1 MQTKNNKYR
10 NLTLAEIEQLERQ
23 GNYSDDWSSVRV
35 ADPFCIKQV
44 RNSTLQDC
52 SIGANAT
59 VRDVRLLSGYTLG
72 DNVTLTNIGEMSCT
86 LLSPLEKGSIPDGSS
101 SLLSPL
107 QRGSTSEGGGG
118 YKWLEPM
125 NENGN
130 RRILPFAGMTIGE
143 AYMWARYRGR
153 KRFMER
159 LEQMT
164 MEELA
169 AAGYGQVGDCCVI
182 KNTNCIRNT
191 AILSRSDDPT
201 LVDGALALCDGV
213 VGYGCTVEH
222 GVIAER
228 FLLGEHVHLEF
239 GLRMNDTVVGDNST
253 LARCEVGNSII
264 FPAHEQHHNNS
275 FLIAGLIM
283 GQSNI
288 AAGGTIGSNHNSRTA
303 DNEIVGGRGFWPGL
317 CCSFKHSSRFAS
329 YCLLAKGDYPAE
341 LDITLPFALVN
352 NNVSKDRL
360 EIMPAYW
367 WMYNMYAMDRNSKKF
382 AKRDKR
388 VVKAQHIEF
397 DNLAPDTAE
406 EIFRGM
412 MQLRA
417 WIAAST
423 QALPLGKGE
432 YPEGGRGSVVY
443 AQGQEKSKRPTVV
456 LKAAEALKAYED
468 MLVFYAVRSLESG
481 GRSCLPHPDNYAL
494 RTPHSALSNWLN
506 IGGQLITKADMEQLI
521 TDVESGVLADWKA
534 VRDRLDTLWEAYPA
548 QREAHAYG
556 ILCRLAGV
564 ERLDDALWQYYRDR
578 YVAIQQYI
586 EEQKTAS
593 RHKDEVNPFRNM
605 TYWDDA
611 EREAVLG

>member
-1 MQTKNNKYR
+1 MYR
-10 NLTLAEIEQLERQ
+10 NLLPGEIAQLERQ
-23 GNYSDDWSSVRV
+23 GNYSEDWSTVQV
-35 ADPFCIKQV
+35 ADPFLANQV
-44 RNSTLQDC
+44 RNSTLRNC
-52 SIGANAT
+52 TLGANVT
-59 VRDVRLLSGYTLG
+59 IRDVRLLSDYTLG
-72 DNVTLTNIGEMSCT
+72 DNVTLFNIGEMT
-86 LLSPLEKGSIPDGSS
+86 GGGMTKPLEV
-101 SLLSPL
+101 
-107 QRGSTSEGGGG
+107 
-118 YKWLEPM
+118 M
-125 NENGN
+125 NENGG
-130 RRILPFAGMTIGE
+130 RAIRPFAGMTIGD

-153 KRFMER
+153 KVFMQK
-159 LEQMT
+159 LESFT
-164 MEELA
+164 SHLSPLTSHLSH
-169 AAGYGQVGDCCVI
+169 VGNCCTI
-182 KNTNCIRNT
+182 KNTTCIRNVS
-191 AILSRSDDPT
+191 ILSCEEDPT
-201 LVDGALALCDGV
+201 VVDSCITLIDGV

-239 GLRMNDTVVGDNST
+239 GLRLNDTVVGDNST

-303 DNEIVGGRGFWPGL
+303 DTEIVGGRGFWPGL

-352 NNVSKDRL
+352 NNVSKDQL

-397 DNLAPDTAE
+397 DNLAPDTTE
-406 EIFRGM
+406 EIFHGI

-417 WIAAST
+417 WMAAST
-423 QALPLGKGE
+423 TDTI
-432 YPEGGRGSVVY
+432 Y

-456 LKAAEALKAYED
+456 LKAAEGLKAYED
-468 MLVFYAVRSLESG
+468 MLVFYAMKNLESG
-481 GRSCLPHPDNYAL
+481 EWHPEGELNTLKKKKNAVKKVESGK
-494 RTPHSALSNWLN
+494 RETEWVN
-506 IGGQLITKADMEQLI
+506 IGGQLVAKQDMEQLI
-521 TDVESGVLADWKA
+521 ADVESGKLGDWA
-534 VRDRLDTLWEAYPA
+534 AIRARFDTLWEAYPA
-548 QREAHAYG
+548 QREAHAYSV
-556 ILCRLAGV
+556 LCRLAGV
-564 ERLDDALWQYYRDR
+564 DRLTDDLWQQYQQR
-578 YVAIQQYI
+578 YAEIQKYI
-586 EEQKTAS
+586 EEQKVAS

-605 TYWDDA
+605 TYWDDD
-611 EREAVLG
+611 ERAAVLG

>member
-1 MQTKNNKYR
+1 MTQRYR
-10 NLTLAEIEQLERQ
+10 NLTPAEIEKLERQ
-23 GNYSDDWSSVRV
+23 GNFADDWAAVQV
-35 ADPFCIKQV
+35 AEPFRAECI
-44 RNSTLQDC
+44 RNSTFEGHVT
-52 SIGANAT
+52 IGANASI
-59 VRDVRLLSGYTLG
+59 RDVRLLADYMLG
-72 DNVTLTNIGEMSCT
+72 DNVTLFNIGEMT
-86 LLSPLEKGSIPDGSS
+86 GGGTPKPLEV
-101 SLLSPL
+101 
-107 QRGSTSEGGGG
+107 
-118 YKWLEPM
+118 M
-125 NENGN
+125 NENGG
-130 RRILPFAGMTIGE
+130 RAILPFAGMTIGE

-153 KRFMER
+153 KKFMER

-164 MEELA
+164 HDVLA
-169 AAGYGQVGDCCVI
+169 SNEGRCGRVGNHCTI

-191 AILSRSDDPT
+191 SILSRSDDPT
-201 LVDGALALCDGV
+201 TIDGALALCDGV

-239 GLRMNDTVVGDNST
+239 GLRLNDTVVGDNST

-329 YCLLAKGDYPAE
+329 YCLLSKADYPAE

-352 NNVSKDRL
+352 NNVSKDQL

-406 EIFRGM
+406 EIFRGI

-417 WIAAST
+417 WMAAST
-423 QALPLGKGE
+423 TDT
-432 YPEGGRGSVVY
+432 VY

-456 LKAAEALKAYED
+456 LKAAEGLKAYED
-468 MLVFYAVRSLESG
+468 MLVFYAMKNLEGERTKVKGESLN
-481 GRSCLPHPDNYAL
+481 D
-494 RTPHSALSNWLN
+494 WVN
-506 IGGQLITKADMEQLI
+506 IGGQLVAKQDMEQLI
-521 TDVESGVLADWKA
+521 ADVENGVLRDWTA
-534 VRDRLDTLWEAYPA
+534 IRARFDALWETYPA
-548 QREAHAYG
+548 QREAHAYSV
-556 ILCRLAGV
+556 LCRLAGV
-564 ERLDDALWQYYRDR
+564 EKLDDALWQQYQQR
-578 YVAIQQYI
+578 YAEIQKYI
-586 EEQKTAS
+586 EEQKVAS

-605 TYWDDA
+605 TYWDDD
-611 EREAVLG
+611 ERAAVLG

>member
-1 MQTKNNKYR
+1 
-10 NLTLAEIEQLERQ
+10 
-23 GNYSDDWSSVRV
+23 
-35 ADPFCIKQV
+35 
-44 RNSTLQDC
+44 
-52 SIGANAT
+52 
-59 VRDVRLLSGYTLG
+59 
-72 DNVTLTNIGEMSCT
+72 
-86 LLSPLEKGSIPDGSS
+86 
-101 SLLSPL
+101 
-107 QRGSTSEGGGG
+107 
-118 YKWLEPM
+118 M
-125 NENGN
+125 NENGG
-130 RRILPFAGMTIGE
+130 RAIVPFAGMTISD

-153 KRFMER
+153 KAFMQK
-159 LEQMT
+159 LEAFIT
-164 MEELA
+164 SE
-169 AAGYGQVGDCCVI
+169 VGSRKSEVGECCSI
-182 KNTNCIRNT
+182 KNTTCIRNVD
-191 AILSRSDDPT
+191 ILSSEEDPT
-201 LVDGALALCDGV
+201 VVDSCITLIDGV

-239 GLRMNDTVVGDNST
+239 GLRLNDTVVGDNST

-275 FLIAGLIM
+275 FLIAALVM

-303 DNEIVGGRGFWPGL
+303 DNEIVAGRGFWPGL

-352 NNVSKDRL
+352 NNVSKDQL

-406 EIFRGM
+406 EIFRGI

-417 WIAAST
+417 WMAAST
-423 QALPLGKGE
+423 GDT
-432 YPEGGRGSVVY
+432 VY
-443 AQGQEKSKRPTVV
+443 AQRQENSRRPTVV
-456 LKAAEALKAYED
+456 LKAEEGLKAYEE
-468 MLVFYAVRSLESG
+468 MLIYYAMKTVKGERSKVKGERLN
-481 GRSCLPHPDNYAL
+481 D
-494 RTPHSALSNWLN
+494 WLN
-506 IGGQLITKADMEQLI
+506 IGGQLVAKADMEQLI
-521 TDVESGVLADWKA
+521 ADVESGAIGSWHQVHGRMDA
-534 VRDRLDTLWEAYPA
+534 LWEAYPA

-564 ERLDDALWQYYRDR
+564 DALTDDLWQQYQQR
-578 YVAIQQYI
+578 YTEIQKYI
-586 EEQKTAS
+586 EEQKVAS
-593 RHKDEVNPFRNM
+593 RRKDDVNPFRNM

>member
-1 MQTKNNKYR
+1 MTQQYR
-10 NLTLAEIEQLERQ
+10 NLTPAEIEQLERQ
-23 GNYSDDWSSVRV
+23 GNYSDDWSTVRV
-35 ADPFCIKQV
+35 ADPFCIKNV
-44 RNSTLQDC
+44 RNTTFRNCVL
-52 SIGANAT
+52 GANAT
-59 VRDVRLLSGYTLG
+59 IRDVRLLSDYTLG
-72 DNVTLTNIGEMSCT
+72 DNVTLFNIGEMT
-86 LLSPLEKGSIPDGSS
+86 GGGTPKPLEV
-101 SLLSPL
+101 
-107 QRGSTSEGGGG
+107 
-118 YKWLEPM
+118 M
-125 NENGN
+125 NENGG
-130 RRILPFAGMTIGE
+130 RAILPFAGMTIGE

-153 KRFMER
+153 KKFMER

-164 MEELA
+164 HDVLA
-169 AAGYGQVGDCCVI
+169 TDDGQRGRVGDCCTI

-191 AILSRSDDPT
+191 SILSRSDDPT
-201 LVDGALALCDGV
+201 TIDGALALCDGV

-239 GLRMNDTVVGDNST
+239 GLRLNDTVVGDNST

-303 DNEIVGGRGFWPGL
+303 DNEIAAGRGFWPGL

-352 NNVSKDRL
+352 NNVSKDQL

-397 DNLAPDTAE
+397 DNLAPDTTE
-406 EIFRGM
+406 EIFHGI

-417 WIAAST
+417 WMAAST
-423 QALPLGKGE
+423 TDT
-432 YPEGGRGSVVY
+432 VY

-456 LKAAEALKAYED
+456 LKAAEGLKAYED
-468 MLVFYAVRSLESG
+468 MLVFYAMKNLESG
-481 GRSCLPHPDNYAL
+481 KRYPEGELNTLKKKKNAVKKVESGKRE
-494 RTPHSALSNWLN
+494 TEWVN
-506 IGGQLITKADMEQLI
+506 IGGQLIAKQDMEQLI
-521 TDVESGVLADWKA
+521 ADVESGVLRDWPA
-534 VRDRLDTLWEAYPA
+534 IRARFDALWEAYPT
-548 QREAHAYG
+548 QREAHAYSV
-556 ILCRLAGV
+556 LCRIAGV
-564 ERLDDALWQYYRDR
+564 DKLTDDLWQQYQQR
-578 YVAIQQYI
+578 YAEIQKYI
-586 EEQKTAS
+586 EEQKVAS

-605 TYWDDA
+605 TYWDDD
-611 EREAVLG
+611 ERAAVLG